1 MNKPRQP
8 LSRFL
13 FSHAIAGNVQL
24 GRLGAAGPRSSVER
38 PQAVRRVAPR

>member
-8 LSRFL
+8 LSWFL

-24 GRLGAAGPRSSVER
+24 GRFGAAGQRSSDER
-38 PQAVRRVAPR
+38 PQTVRRVAPR